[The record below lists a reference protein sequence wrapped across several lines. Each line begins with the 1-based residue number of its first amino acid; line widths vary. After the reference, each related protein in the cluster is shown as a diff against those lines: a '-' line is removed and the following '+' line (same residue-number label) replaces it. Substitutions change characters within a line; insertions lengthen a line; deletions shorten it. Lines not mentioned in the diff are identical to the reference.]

1 MFTTALI
8 SVAAATVATTVVGAI
23 KAKQV
28 FNNIAAQIP
37 VAESNNCVMYDTS
50 E

>member
-8 SVAAATVATTVVGAI
+8 SAVATAATVVGAI

-28 FNNIAAQIP
+28 FDNIAAQIP
-37 VAESNNCVMYDTS
+37 IAESNNCVMYDTG